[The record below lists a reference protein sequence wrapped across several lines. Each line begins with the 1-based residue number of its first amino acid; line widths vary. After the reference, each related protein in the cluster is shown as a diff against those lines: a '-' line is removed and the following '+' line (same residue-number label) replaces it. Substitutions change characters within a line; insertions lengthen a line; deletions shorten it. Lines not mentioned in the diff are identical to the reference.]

1 MRSMPARPTN
11 LADPVVTF
19 VTSLGTIDVQLAPQR
34 APVTVDN
41 FLTYVSTGF
50 YDGVVF
56 HRLFKPTGSG
66 PAIVAQAGLLAAV
79 SGGSYDIRSPIAAPI
94 VLESQN
100 GLSNTL
106 GTIAMARTDDPD
118 SAAAQFYFN
127 TTNNAADFDFRS
139 AAVPG
144 YAVFGSTLKGLDV
157 LSAMSQAA
165 TRTVTAGALGTLADF
180 PQQDIVIQT
189 ARATQ
194 FFSGKRAEYTIAAT
208 TTDLLVTPVKGGAA
222 ISVALVDRLQFKDRS
237 LGINEVFSGE
247 LVTTGALAVATRD
260 DLRFTAAATADEM
273 FSAGRNN
280 VILDGAAGND
290 TLTGGAGADGF
301 AFTTP
306 LAAKGNLDTVFNFDP
321 LQDTLLLGS
330 NIFSAYSQPGEIP
343 AADLVLG
350 SKPKATAANHRLLYN
365 TRTGD
370 LAWDADGNGKQKP
383 VVFVKLVGAPAITAA
398 DLMAFDPAA

>member
-1 MRSMPARPTN
+1 MPARPTN

-34 APVTVDN
+34 APVTVAN
-41 FLTYVSTGF
+41 FLTYVSSGF

-56 HRLFKPTGSG
+56 HRLSKPDDAA
-66 PAIVAQAGLLAAV
+66 PAIVAQAGLLAA
-79 SGGSYDIRSPIAAPI
+79 GGDGGYLVKSPIAPPI

-106 GTIAMARTDDPD
+106 GTIGMARTSQPD
-118 SAAAQFYFN
+118 TAAAQFYFN
-127 TTNNAADFDFRS
+127 TADNASGFDYRS
-139 AAVPG
+139 PANPG
-144 YAVFGSTLKGLDV
+144 FAVFGRTLKGLDV
-157 LSAMSQAA
+157 LSAMAQAA
-165 TRTVTAGALGTLADF
+165 SFNADASALGLGTLEDF
-180 PQQDIVIQT
+180 PRQDIAIQT

-194 FFSGKRAEYTIAAT
+194 FFSGKRADYTISAT
-208 TTDLLVTPVKGGAA
+208 ASDLLVTPVKGGAA
-222 ISVALVDRLQFKDRS
+222 TSVTLLDRLQFKDRS

-260 DLRFTAAATADEM
+260 DLRFIAAATADEM

-280 VILDGAAGND
+280 VILDGAGGND
-290 TLTGGAGADGF
+290 TLTGGAAADSF

-306 LAAKGNLDTVFNFDP
+306 LAAKGNVDTVFNFDP
-321 LQDTLLLGS
+321 QQDTLLLGS
-330 NIFSAYSQPGEIP
+330 NIFSAYTGPGALP

-350 SKPKATAANHRLLYN
+350 SKPKATAANHHLLYN

-398 DLMAFDPAA
+398 DLMIFDPV